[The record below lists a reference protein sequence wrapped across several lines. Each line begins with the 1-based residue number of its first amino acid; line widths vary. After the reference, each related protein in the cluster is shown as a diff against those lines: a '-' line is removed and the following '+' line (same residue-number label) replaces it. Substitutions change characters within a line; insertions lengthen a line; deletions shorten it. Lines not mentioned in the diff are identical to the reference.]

1 MGKGKAAM
9 KVNKKFAVFILKD
22 LSALLAGS
30 MIYAIGF
37 RMFVEPAKVIMGGA
51 TGVGTVLN
59 LLWGFPVGAAVIL
72 VNVPLVA
79 LSIFRW
85 GFRSVVRTVPG
96 IFLISVFIDLFAFV
110 PPIATD
116 TLIAA
121 VFGGAITGAGLGFM
135 LWRGYTTGGSDL
147 AASLLHDTFKHVS
160 LGIWVFLLD
169 FAVIFVAA
177 LLLKNFESLF
187 YSAVVSLVFSF
198 VMDYV
203 ISGAN
208 RAKLAIIISAASDA
222 IAESIAKDLERGVTQ
237 LYGRGYFSGKE
248 EKVLLCAVKRTEIF
262 RLKECVSRADKNAFV
277 IIGNAEEILG
287 LGFGGKEETGL
298 DKKGEI

>member
-1 MGKGKAAM
+1 M
-9 KVNKKFAVFILKD
+9 KINKKLAAFFLKD
-22 LSALLAGS
+22 LSAVLVGS

-37 RMFVEPAKVIMGGA
+37 RMFVEPARVIMGGA

-59 LLWGFPVGAAVIL
+59 LLFGFPVGAAVIL

-79 LSIFRW
+79 LSILRW
-85 GFRSVVRTVPG
+85 GFRSVRRTVPG
-96 IFLISVFIDLFAFV
+96 IFLISLFIDLFAFV

-116 TLIAA
+116 TLISA
-121 VFGGAITGAGLGFM
+121 VFGGAITGAGLGLM

-147 AASLLHDTFKHVS
+147 AASLLHDLVPPIS
-160 LGIWVFLLD
+160 LGIWVFVLD
-169 FAVIFVAA
+169 FAVIFAA
-177 LLLKNFESLF
+177 AILLKNFESLF

-208 RAKLAIIISAASDA
+208 RAKLAVIISPASSQIAAN
-222 IAESIAKDLERGVTQ
+222 IAKELERGVTQ
-237 LYGRGYFSGKE
+237 LYGRGYFSAKE
-248 EKVLLCAVKRTEIF
+248 ETVLLCAVKKTEIF
-262 RLKECVSRADKNAFV
+262 RLKECVSRADKDAFV

-287 LGFGGKEETGL
+287 LGFGDKEETGL
-298 DKKGEI
+298 DNRKEM